1 MVGSTPKVGEHNE
14 EVLGELLGYS
24 DEDIAKLYEQNVIGN
39 WDHYDEVPG

>member
-1 MVGSTPKVGEHNE
+1 VGEHNE

-24 DEDIAKLYEQNVIGN
+24 EAEIAKLYDEKIIGN